1 MTGREDCRVSLD
13 SLPMESQLAGR
24 TWEQAP
30 FWHIDDAIAW
40 IASPDAGRAHSL
52 AAYRHFMGHP
62 REPHLG
68 LVGRSVA
75 SVARAEVSPDD
86 WGRANAM
93 LHEAL
98 RAGAVVAYGRS
109 GDDPHGP
116 IPASSWIE
124 PMRLEYGASDHLVD
138 RDGRV
143 RFASVEVAR
152 EGIMAMAQAVPVEL
166 SASVKEDTGGHSA
179 ERPQLLSAADLRLAV
194 AALHR
199 DGLTQDAT
207 AQEIQRKFPGVSG
220 LRSRCRAEW
229 KLCQLA
235 SGKDVRP
242 GKRPAQF

>member
-1 MTGREDCRVSLD
+1 MTDREDCRVSLD

-24 TWEQAP
+24 TWKQAP

-40 IASPDAGRAHSL
+40 IASPDAARAHSL

-75 SVARAEVSPDD
+75 SVARAEVLPDE

-124 PMRLEYGASDHLVD
+124 PLRLEYGASDHLVD
-138 RDGRV
+138 RLGGV
-143 RFASVEVAR
+143 RFSSV
-152 EGIMAMAQAVPVEL
+152 GIA
-166 SASVKEDTGGHSA
+166 
-179 ERPQLLSAADLRLAV
+179 
-194 AALHR
+194 R
-199 DGLTQDAT
+199 DGLFAITAATAPVADAT
-207 AQEIQRKFPGVSG
+207 DRVQVRSGQVGRPNTSKVAEEIMLK
-220 LRSRCRAEW
+220 RASEG
-229 KLCQLA
+229 KMLGTLA
-235 SGKDVRP
+235 
-242 GKRPAQF
+242 AE